1 MGFELSS
8 EIVLSLTVLESWF
21 PLRFV
26 RGTTQ
31 NVIFHLGLIKSV
43 TFFLFAQQLVHDAL
57 RERILT
63 GNERIKVDALKK
75 VATCLHIVLVGVFGL
90 LITAAFNRINLCNSK
105 QNLSF
110 TW

>member
-26 RGTTQ
+26 GGTTQ

-43 TFFLFAQQLVHDAL
+43 TVFLFAQLVHDAL

-75 VATCLHIVLVGVFGL
+75 VATYLHIVLVRGVW
-90 LITAAFNRINLCNSK
+90 IVDNSGI
-105 QNLSF
+105 
-110 TW
+110 

>member
-8 EIVLSLTVLESWF
+8 EIVLSLTVLERWF

-26 RGTTQ
+26 GGTTQ

-43 TFFLFAQQLVHDAL
+43 TVFLFAQQLVHDAL

-75 VATCLHIVLVGVFGL
+75 VATCLHIVLVRVFGL

-110 TW
+110 TR